1 MYSIRKIPNPSPVPI
16 TSHDSFGR
24 TRTGVNSVSFV
35 TIYMGAIFGKTLP
48 TLKGTKLPNLAKNVI
63 FENVHFGFLHVIS
76 LP

>member
-1 MYSIRKIPNPSPVPI
+1 
-16 TSHDSFGR
+16 
-24 TRTGVNSVSFV
+24 
-35 TIYMGAIFGKTLP
+35 MGAIFGKTLP